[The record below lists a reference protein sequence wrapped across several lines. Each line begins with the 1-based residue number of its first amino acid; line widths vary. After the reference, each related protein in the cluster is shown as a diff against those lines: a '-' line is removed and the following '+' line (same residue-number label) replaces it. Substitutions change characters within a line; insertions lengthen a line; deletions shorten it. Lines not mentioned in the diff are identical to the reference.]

1 MNQKAPPIDR
11 RQLLEQ
17 AVTQSDAFTALRYL
31 RHREVVPAIP
41 EMEEKGGKVVPGFE
55 ACGLDLYNN
64 LWQPEPEMKEKVPAD
79 RQYWASL
86 LGQAMATSLWAETH
100 ASTQLSELK
109 SVLGTIAMGESVLA
123 LVPEE
128 DQQKLQ
134 ELAEQQAE
142 ANQMSQQAQELQ
154 AQAQVAQMLADAA
167 AGQAVSSQGQ
177 PQPSGSPQGQPG
189 GLGQLTAEQARAIAN
204 ELARE
209 AAKASQDAK
218 AARELADEAQ
228 LEAEVKAEEL
238 MGKPGSAEAKAKAEE
253 LRRIGLAALQQARQK
268 VQEVSETLEAWGLE
282 EAELSHQPI
291 PESLTLVERMRKNE
305 AFRKFQAL
313 LGRIRKIAARK
324 ARSKVA
330 GEGARI
336 AAPELGRDIRRADR
350 SELVALTNPALRAKA
365 LRRWAAG
372 ELRLRG
378 QKTKQKLGHGPVVVC
393 EDASGSMDGAK
404 QMWAKAVNLSAAH
417 FAKLQRRSFGWV
429 MFDSSVRKS
438 GVYPEGRMSAEQM
451 LELAESRAG
460 GGTDFEKPLRKA
472 IEMIQKEG
480 LKKADILFLTDG
492 ECAVSDAFLAEFK
505 AVKTSLEFNVI
516 VVLMDVGS
524 TSDATVK
531 KFADRV
537 ERVSAF
543 TAEEA
548 ETKVF
553 SAL

>member
-1 MNQKAPPIDR
+1 MTQKTPPLER
-11 RQLLEQ
+11 RRLLEQ
-17 AVTQSDAFTALRYL
+17 VVTQTDAFTALRYL
-31 RHREVVPAIP
+31 RHREGVPAIP
-41 EMEEKGGKVVPGFE
+41 EMEEKGQKVVPSFE
-55 ACGLDLYNN
+55 ACGLDLYNA
-64 LWQPEPEMKEKVPAD
+64 LWQPEPEMRDEVPAD
-79 RQYWASL
+79 RKYWESL
-86 LGQAMATSLWAETH
+86 LGQTMETSLWAETH

-109 SVLGTIAMGESVLA
+109 SVLGTVAMGESVLA
-123 LVPEE
+123 LVPQE

-134 ELAEQQAE
+134 DLAKRQAD

-154 AQAQVAQMLADAA
+154 AQAQIAQMLADAA
-167 AGQAVSSQGQ
+167 AAQSPGQPQSSQGS
-177 PQPSGSPQGQPG
+177 PSGQPSGGM
-189 GLGQLTAEQARAIAN
+189 GQLTPEQAREIAN
-204 ELARE
+204 QLAE
-209 AAKASQDAK
+209 QAAKASQDAQ
-218 AARELADEAQ
+218 AAKQLADEAQ

-238 MGKPGSAEAKAKAEE
+238 MGKPGSDEAKAKAEE

-282 EAELSHQPI
+282 EAELSRQPI
-291 PESLTLVERMRKNE
+291 PESLALVERMRKNE

-336 AAPELGRDIRRADR
+336 AAPEVGRDIRRADR

-378 QKTKQKLGHGPVVVC
+378 QQTKQKLGHGPVVVC

-404 QMWAKAVNLSAAH
+404 QQWAKAVNLSAAH

-438 GVYPEGRMSAEQM
+438 GVYPGGQMTAEQM
-451 LELAESRAG
+451 LEIAESRAG

-472 IEMIQKEG
+472 IEMIKNQG

-505 AVKTSLEFNVI
+505 AVKASLEFNVI

-548 ETKVF
+548 EQKVF
-553 SAL
+553 GLL